1 MHFIMYACILKKFT
15 IIKFCTPFDPR
26 DHPLDTRVVLG
37 VLHTAL
43 GVCVPRSALA
53 VELRRVRLDLANP
66 VGLLQ
71 ELDGETFVCVP
82 CDVAVL

>member
-1 MHFIMYACILKKFT
+1 MLVFEKIT
-15 IIKFCTPFDPR
+15 IIKFVLLSHPR
-26 DHPLDTRVVLG
+26 YHLLDARIVLG
-37 VLHTAL
+37 VLHTTF
-43 GVCVPRSALA
+43 GVRVPRGALA
-53 VELRRVRLDLANP
+53 VELRGVRLDLTDP